1 MEKIRV
7 LIVDDVVEQRE
18 HLKKMLSFEPDF
30 QVIGEA
36 RSGQESIDLALKYLP
51 HIVLMDINMPGLDG
65 IAATEAITKRAP
77 RVQVVMMSVQGDRQS
92 LLSSMHAG
100 ARDYLFKPFGIEELV
115 STLRR
120 VYEKAKSTGEL
131 KLEAERRATA
141 QPSVAPVKQARLVA
155 VYSPRGGAGC
165 TTLAI
170 NLATAMRLVDP
181 GLDVAVVDCD
191 LQFGGVEVALNLR
204 ADRSIKDLSDNID
217 ALDAELLESVLKEDT
232 RSGLKAILAPPRPEM
247 AELITARH
255 VRAVLEQM
263 REAFDYVVIDIGSR
277 LQDVELSVLDV
288 ADRIILVLV
297 PDVIAVRHAR
307 HFLELVDALDYAAG
321 KVWLVMNKSGPQSGI
336 NAQTVEGYL
345 KHRVFAEIPLDGH
358 LVPHSVN
365 HGVPY
370 MLAPNVDR
378 LTPVIQQT
386 GMLAQAVLRGFV
398 TEGDVSPGERT
409 AQRVLR

>member
-18 HLKKMLSFEPDF
+18 HLKRMLSFESDF

-36 RSGQESIDLALKYLP
+36 SSGQESIEMAIRYVP

-65 IAATEAITKRAP
+65 IAATEAITKQAP

-131 KLEAERRATA
+131 RLEAEQRAA
-141 QPSVAPVKQARLVA
+141 ARIAAPSTKQARLIA

-170 NLATAMRLVDP
+170 NVATAMRLIDRSLEIV
-181 GLDVAVVDCD
+181 VVDCC
-191 LQFGGVEVALNLR
+191 LQFGSVEVSLNLH
-204 ADRSIKDLSDNID
+204 ADRSIKDLSDNIED
-217 ALDAELLESVLKEDT
+217 LGADLIESVLQEDT
-232 RSGLKAILAPPRPEM
+232 RSGLKVLLAPPRPEM
-247 AELITARH
+247 AELISVEH
-255 VRAVLEQM
+255 VRAVVEQM
-263 REAFDYVVIDIGSR
+263 RETADYIIVDLGSR
-277 LQDVELSVLDV
+277 LEDVELSVLDL

-297 PDVIAVRHAR
+297 PDVLSVRHAR
-307 HFLELVDALDYAAG
+307 HFLELVDVLDYPPE
-321 KVWLVMNKSGPQSGI
+321 KVWLVMNKSDPQSGI
-336 NAQTVEGYL
+336 TAQTVEGYL
-345 KHRVFAEIPLDGH
+345 KHRVFAEIPSDGR
-358 LVPHSVN
+358 LVQHSVN
-365 HGVPY
+365 HGIPY

-378 LTPVIQQT
+378 RTPLLQQT
-386 GMLAQAVLRGFV
+386 GLLAQLVLRGFIDD
-398 TEGDVSPGERT
+398 EDGAGSEPAAR
-409 AQRVLR
+409 

>member
-1 MEKIRV
+1 MEKIRI
-7 LIVDDVVEQRE
+7 LIVDDVVDQRE

-30 QVIGEA
+30 QIVGEA
-36 RSGQESIDLALKYLP
+36 SSGQESIELALRYLP

-131 KLEAERRATA
+131 RLEAERAAAR
-141 QPSVAPVKQARLVA
+141 PPVEPVKQARLIA

-170 NLATAMRLVDP
+170 NMATAMRLIDP
-181 GLDVAVVDCD
+181 GLDVAVFDCD
-191 LQFGGVEVALNLR
+191 LQFGSVEVALNLR
-204 ADRSIKDLSDNID
+204 ADRSIKDLSEGID
-217 ALDAELLESVLKEDT
+217 SLDAEFLTSVLREDT
-232 RSGLKAILAPPRPEM
+232 RSGLHVLLAPPQPEM
-247 AELITARH
+247 AELITADH
-255 VRAVLEQM
+255 VRAVLDQM
-263 REAFDYVVIDIGSR
+263 REAFDYVVIDVGSR

-288 ADRIILVLV
+288 SDRIILVLV
-297 PDVIAVRHAR
+297 PDVVAVRHAR
-307 HFLELVDALDYAAG
+307 HFLELVDAFDYPPE
-321 KVWLVMNKSGPQSGI
+321 KVWVVMNRSDPESGI
-336 NAQTVEGYL
+336 SAQTVEGYL
-345 KHRVFAEIPLDGH
+345 KQRVFAEIPLDER

-370 MLAPNVDR
+370 MLLPNIDR
-378 LTPVIQQT
+378 RTPVVQQT
-386 GMLAQAVLRGFV
+386 GTLARAVLRGFV
-398 TEGDVSPGERT
+398 TEN
-409 AQRVLR
+409 